1 MIRVR
6 EIRLSILNDTED
18 ALMNKLTKILKVK
31 KEDIISFEIDKKSI
45 DSRDKNNILYVYN
58 LDVNV
63 KNEDKV
69 LEKVDNKYVSKVN
82 ETKYE
87 FNVTGEEV
95 ITSRPVIV
103 GAGPAGLTLGYIL
116 SKYGFKPII
125 IEKGKRVEDR
135 KKDVYKFWE
144 EDILDINSNVQF
156 GEGGAGTFS
165 DGKLNFIPKLGKSDL
180 FKYMSQSEAY
190 KIIDDTEEIFTKF
203 KMDSEVYPSNMD
215 EAKEIEKEVAKTGA
229 RLLIIKQ
236 KHLGSDKLPLYIKDF
251 TDYLENKG
259 VSIYQN
265 TDVVDIVSK
274 SKSEHDLIMKT
285 KTKEEVITAKNVIV
299 APGRTGAKWI
309 QELADK
315 YQIPYTSQS
324 IEIGV
329 RVEVRKEILED
340 ITNIIYDPTI
350 FIKTDTYTD
359 EIRTFCT
366 NPGGYVTKENYYG
379 FICVNGHSLKDVKS
393 MNSNFAFISKV
404 GLTEPATNTRLYGES
419 IARIANTLG
428 DGKPIVQTLRDLR
441 KGRRS
446 DWKRINKGFI
456 EPTLK
461 DCVAGDLS
469 LILPHRIITNILEG
483 LEKLDKIIP
492 GVNNDETLLYGPE
505 IKFFSNE
512 ITTNNKFKL
521 EDYDIYFVGDGSG
534 KAGNIVTAAATG
546 LIAAR
551 DILER

>member
-1 MIRVR
+1 M
-6 EIRLSILNDTED
+6 
-18 ALMNKLTKILKVK
+18 K
-31 KEDIISFEIDKKSI
+31 K
-45 DSRDKNNILYVYN
+45 Y
-58 LDVNV
+58 DV
-63 KNEDKV
+63 
-69 LEKVDNKYVSKVN
+69 
-82 ETKYE
+82 
-87 FNVTGEEV
+87 
-95 ITSRPVIV
+95 VIV
-103 GAGPAGLTLGYIL
+103 GAGPAGLFCAYEL
-116 SKYGFKPII
+116 
-125 IEKGKRVEDR
+125 IEKNNKLKIALIDKGRKADTRMCPMKVNGGKC
-135 KKDVYKFWE
+135 
-144 EDILDINSNVQF
+144 INCNPCQIMS
-156 GEGGAGTFS
+156 GYGGAGTFS

-190 KIIDDTEEIFTKF
+190 QIIDDTEVIFTKF
-203 KMDSEVYPSNMD
+203 GMDSEVYPSNMD
-215 EAKEIEKEVAKTGA
+215 EAEEIKKEVAKTGA
-229 RLLIIKQ
+229 RLLLIKQ
-236 KHLGSDKLPLYIKDF
+236 KHLGSDKLPQYIKEF
-251 TDYLENKG
+251 TDYLENHG
-259 VSIYQN
+259 VDVYEKM
-265 TDVVDIVSK
+265 DVVDVVSK
-274 SKSEHDLIMKT
+274 SKTSH
-285 KTKEEVITAKNVIV
+285 EVIVKTRKGTDTFAAKKVVI

-315 YQIPYTSQS
+315 YEIPYTSQS

-340 ITNIIYDPTI
+340 ITNVIYDPTI

-366 NPGGYVTKENYYG
+366 NPGGFVTKENYYG

-393 MNSNFAFISKV
+393 QNSNFAFISKV

-428 DGKPIVQTLRDLR
+428 DGKPIVQSLRDLR

-469 LILPHRIITNILEG
+469 LVLPHRIITNILEG
-483 LEKLDKIIP
+483 LEKLDRIIP

-512 ITTNNKFKL
+512 IDTNNKFKL
-521 EDYDIYFVGDGSG
+521 EKYDIYFIGDGSG

-551 DILER
+551 DILEK